1 MRKKD
6 VIWHDVCDILQKDI
20 PAEDFNKWL
29 LPLIL
34 ERNEVAVKS
43 GAKGDA
49 SFLVVAENY
58 YKMKW
63 VKDKYGVSIKGALV
77 KLQGSSKINNLNV
90 KYSYLK
96 EQPKKKI
103 SQHRGNTPSRIK
115 GAKASPHCSFVNP
128 ATSLESFVV
137 GESNKMAKELIISV
151 LKNISDTKGKTL
163 GEKAGIQTNT
173 QTNTQTNI
181 QANIKGEHFII
192 YGDSGIGKTHLLQ
205 GLMNNVTKTSNIKAM
220 YVTADHF
227 LTMMTKSIIA
237 KKMDDF
243 KAAYKSADLLLI
255 DDIHFFAGKEKTQT
269 EFFHVFNHFLDA
281 GKNMVISCDQPPHKI
296 NGIHNRLKTRLAMG
310 VMAAIDKPDL
320 ATRIAIIKNKGA
332 AFKVVFDDNCATY
345 IAERINRSVRD
356 LEGAVKMV
364 VFYAKTHNMPPNLT
378 LIRQTLKDI
387 LPQQDHKA
395 SVKQIQ
401 KAVADS
407 FGIQISDLTSQG
419 RSRSITAARQMA
431 MCLCRELT
439 SKSTTEIGLSFGGK
453 NHSTVL
459 YSCTNFDK
467 KIKQDNE
474 VRERYNSIKNKLRG
488 GLEISQ

>member
-1 MRKKD
+1 MRDKS
-6 VIWHDVCDILQKDI
+6 VIWHDVCGILQKEV

-34 ERNEVAVKS
+34 EKSEGAAKAGVK
-43 GAKGDA
+43 GET
-49 SFLVVAENY
+49 SFLVLAENY

-63 VKDKYGVSIKGALV
+63 VKDKYGASIKRALV
-77 KLQGSSKINNLNV
+77 KLQGPSKTKNLGV

-103 SQHRGNTPSRIK
+103 LQHRANTPSRIK
-115 GAKASPHCSFVNP
+115 GGKTSTHCSFVNP

-137 GESNKMAKELIISV
+137 GESNKMAKELIISL
-151 LKNISDTKGKTL
+151 LKNISDARGKTL
-163 GEKAGIQTNT
+163 DGKEGSQPNIQPN
-173 QTNTQTNI
+173 NQTNI
-181 QANIKGEHFII
+181 PTSIKGEHFII

-205 GLMNNVTKTSNIKAM
+205 GLMNSVTKANNIKAM

-320 ATRIAIIKNKGA
+320 STRIAIIKNKGA
-332 AFKVVFDDNCATY
+332 AFKVNFDDNCATY

-387 LPQQDHKA
+387 LPQQDHKV

-474 VRERYNSIKNKLRG
+474 VREKYNSIKNKLRG